1 MDQAGATVAAGTW
14 AARKDQ
20 KVWKGSWQAR
30 GRSGQ
35 LYSGTWR
42 AQPQLPSSAGF
53 SELFE
58 FALTISCQRDLAG
71 GYSVLRCLVERAYPH
86 Q

>member
-1 MDQAGATVAAGTW
+1 MDQAGTTVAAGTW

-20 KVWKGSWQAR
+20 KIWKGSWQAR
-30 GRSGQ
+30 VRSGQ

-42 AQPQLPSSAGF
+42 PQSHLPASAGF

-58 FALTISCQRDLAG
+58 AALTKNASGTWEMGTA
-71 GYSVLRCLVERAYPH
+71 YSGTWSIRAHPH